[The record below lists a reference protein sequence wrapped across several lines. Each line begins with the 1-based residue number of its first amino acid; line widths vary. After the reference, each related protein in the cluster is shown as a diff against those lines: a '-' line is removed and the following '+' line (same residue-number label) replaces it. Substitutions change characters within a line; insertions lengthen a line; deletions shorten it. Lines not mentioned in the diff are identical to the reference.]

1 MPESTLIHNVTL
13 ACLSDDTGY
22 DLVENGAVVTDKD
35 NILWAGPRH
44 SLPEGNHDLVLD
56 GEQGLLTP
64 GLVDCHTHLVYAGNR
79 AAEFERRL
87 QGVSYSE
94 IARAGGGIM
103 ATVNATR
110 NANEERLVDESA
122 PRLRALM
129 DEGVTTVEIK
139 SGYGLDRDSEIRM
152 LQAATRLGQQH
163 GIRVMRTLL
172 AAHALPPEFADRA
185 DDYIDLICDDVMP
198 AAVEAGVV
206 DAVDAFCENIGF
218 SVAQV
223 ERVFQRARELDLNIK
238 CHAEQLSDLGGT
250 LLATR
255 YEALSADHLEYLD
268 PVDTASMAAAGT
280 VAVLLPGAFY
290 VLRETRLPPI
300 QSLRDNRV
308 PMALAT
314 DANPG
319 SSPIFSPLLIM
330 NMACTLFGLTPLEA
344 LAGFTINGARALGL
358 QDEIGSI
365 AVGKRADLALWRCA
379 HPADLSYHIGLNP
392 CVGSMRAGTWYPRTC

>member
-1 MPESTLIHNVTL
+1 MPETTLIHNVTL
-13 ACLSDDTGY
+13 ACLSRDNDYG
-22 DLVENGAVVTDKD
+22 LIENGAVVTDQD

-44 SLPEGNHDLVLD
+44 SLPAGDHALVVD
-56 GEQGLLTP
+56 GKQGLLTP

-110 NANEERLVDESA
+110 NATEERLVDEST

-139 SGYGLDRDSEIRM
+139 SGYGLEREAEIRM
-152 LQAATRLGQQH
+152 LKAATRLGQLH
-163 GIRVMRTLL
+163 GIRVVRTFL

-185 DDYIDLICDDVMP
+185 DDYIDLVCDDMLP
-198 AAVEAGVV
+198 AAVDAGVV

-218 SVAQV
+218 SAAQV
-223 ERVFQRARELDLNIK
+223 ERVFQRAGEFGLKVK

-250 LLATR
+250 LLAAR
-255 YEALSADHLEYLD
+255 YAALSSDHLEYLD
-268 PVDTASMAAAGT
+268 PGDTPAMAAAGT

-300 QSLRDNRV
+300 QSLRENCV
-308 PMALAT
+308 PMALGT

-319 SSPIFSPLLIM
+319 SSPVFSPLLIM
-330 NMACTLFGLTPLEA
+330 NMACTLFGFTPLEA

-358 QDEIGSI
+358 QDETGSI
-365 AVGKRADLALWRCA
+365 AAGKRADLALWRCP